1 MGTSYSTLLQVLQG
15 VTEWW
20 YLHTILGAVNKLKV
34 AGPVPQDSL
43 SNFLPSKTLHYWQFC
58 AGQDQ
63 PSSSYHPS
71 FSLTGLKWGSQ
82 LHNCWAGHSCPSCIF
97 FSLSSLTLRHTLR
110 VTPVHYQF
118 LLLTSIEQ
126 TFLLSSTGFSLSAST
141 LKACASITNSFWKD
155 FSSGWRSEHS
165 LCTTPLHVS
174 KASFWTK
181 YSIRRKSS
189 ILDFSSFMKM
199 FESKILYDTV
209 VSFAFTKTIEKQ
221 QQELSNNIFKVK

>member
-63 PSSSYHPS
+63 PSSSYHLP

-110 VTPVHYQF
+110 VTPVTISDYQHYQF
-118 LLLTSIEQ
+118 LLLMSIEQ
-126 TFLLSSTGFSLSAST
+126 TFLLSSTGFSLCAPT
-141 LKACASITNSFWKD
+141 LKACASITNLFWKD
-155 FSSGWRSEHS
+155 FSGGWRSERN
-165 LCTTPLHVS
+165 LCTTPLRAS
-174 KASFWTK
+174 KASLWTK
-181 YSIRRKSS
+181 YTAFPSDA
-189 ILDFSSFMKM
+189 ILDFFQ
-199 FESKILYDTV
+199 FHEGV
-209 VSFAFTKTIEKQ
+209 WE
-221 QQELSNNIFKVK
+221 